1 MNDPNMDSKT
11 KIKKL
16 GSVLMVSVDNIAPGA
31 SAAVMGK
38 VNGAIS
44 AAKGAMNAVAGGQI
58 PELLYGSFG
67 QAHDELCNQEMRARL
82 LCSDLLSNQSTAA
95 TPIVFNSSTAGL
107 SGLAQCGSNIFK
119 ICNHVMTQGTDVQ
132 QLSVAGTLVGSVVD
146 AYVNRDSL
154 NATKKGCVS
163 ATGTMK
169 IVCTAVNVVRT
180 VSKVTE
186 GVLVPVLLQVR
197 GVLGGSDT
205 WNASLDGSAGNYGGR
220 RRALEAAGGCQ
231 VGDEVFAM
239 WVGNHRYYSAEIVS
253 IAHEIATVV
262 WDDDASDTSFN
273 SMTLDK
279 ITNRGVH
286 CADPPPLH
294 ATLST
299 EPCRVGDSVLGICD
313 DASVCATTITGISHD
328 TVSLLRAGP
337 LERNE
342 TGNTAMIA
350 DVTQIWKGGF
360 SCHQLLDECAPGDV
374 VEVNWTAFR
383 LPNETNYRSKDR
395 GFISHIS
402 GNAATITL
410 LKNASSIWILDTA
423 HISFEGVTCSY
434 RHKRHLLPTHSHHS
448 TWDGSSDSLAMPQ
461 TSVYQSL
468 RRRLSKADA
477 EEQARLEYLGSIQHL
492 SFGDIK
498 NLLFEVRPSSVC
510 LHVLD

>member
-1 MNDPNMDSKT
+1 M
-11 KIKKL
+11 
-16 GSVLMVSVDNIAPGA
+16 
-31 SAAVMGK
+31 
-38 VNGAIS
+38 IS
-44 AAKGAMNAVAGGQI
+44 
-58 PELLYGSFG
+58 
-67 QAHDELCNQEMRARL
+67 
-82 LCSDLLSNQSTAA
+82 
-95 TPIVFNSSTAGL
+95 
-107 SGLAQCGSNIFK
+107 
-119 ICNHVMTQGTDVQ
+119 
-132 QLSVAGTLVGSVVD
+132 
-146 AYVNRDSL
+146 
-154 NATKKGCVS
+154 
-163 ATGTMK
+163 
-169 IVCTAVNVVRT
+169 
-180 VSKVTE
+180 
-186 GVLVPVLLQVR
+186 
-197 GVLGGSDT
+197 
-205 WNASLDGSAGNYGGR
+205 
-220 RRALEAAGGCQ
+220 
-231 VGDEVFAM
+231 
-239 WVGNHRYYSAEIVS
+239 
-253 IAHEIATVV
+253 
-262 WDDDASDTSFN
+262 
-273 SMTLDK
+273 
-279 ITNRGVH
+279 
-286 CADPPPLH
+286 
-294 ATLST
+294 
-299 EPCRVGDSVLGICD
+299 
-313 DASVCATTITGISHD
+313 
-328 TVSLLRAGP
+328 
-337 LERNE
+337 
-342 TGNTAMIA
+342 